1 MPGSMSGIE
10 KLTVPERVV
19 LAVAE
24 ANDVSPME
32 VSPPLYETVDPDALE
47 SLIEQTSDRSFQVSF
62 EFHGCHV
69 TVHGN
74 GDVAASNPADAEQS
88 VTVTSAATDDLMV
101 SAD

>member
-1 MPGSMSGIE
+1 MSGVE

-32 VSPPLYETVDPDALE
+32 VSPPLYETVDSDALE
-47 SLIEQTSDRSFQVSF
+47 SLIEQTSDPSFKVSF
-62 EFHGCHV
+62 EFHGCQV
-69 TVHGN
+69 TVQGN
-74 GDVAASNPADAEQS
+74 GDVAASNPTDAERS
-88 VTVTSAATDDLMV
+88 VTVTSAATDDLIA

>member
-1 MPGSMSGIE
+1 MSRVE
-10 KLTVPERVV
+10 KLTVPERVI

-24 ANDVSPME
+24 TNDVSPME
-32 VSPPLYETVDPDALE
+32 LSPPLYETVDPDALE
-47 SLIEQTSDRSFQVSF
+47 SLIEQTSDPSFKVSF

-74 GDVAASNPADAEQS
+74 GDVAASNTADAEQS
-88 VTVTSAATDDLMV
+88 VTITSAATNDMMA